1 MYYNNEN
8 FNDFQNCLVK
18 TSGKGYGKGGFS
30 GCGKG
35 GFSGCGKRGF
45 SGCGKDFDECIN
57 NSNNLCNLSG
67 TISKN
72 ITKNKCDV
80 ENEKNIKC
88 YDIWNISTG

>member
-18 TSGKGYGKGGFS
+18 TSGKGYGKG
-30 GCGKG
+30 
-35 GFSGCGKRGF
+35 GF